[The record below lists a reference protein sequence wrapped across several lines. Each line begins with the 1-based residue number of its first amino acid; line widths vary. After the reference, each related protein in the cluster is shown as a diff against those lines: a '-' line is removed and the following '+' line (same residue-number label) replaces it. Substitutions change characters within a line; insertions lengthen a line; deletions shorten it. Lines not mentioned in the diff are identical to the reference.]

1 MTTTLT
7 LEVEV
12 TVNFYHTA
20 GSPSDYW
27 HLGDAAEVDIRTV
40 CIGGYNLP
48 LNCLSCEQLKTI
60 EEAAFAEAG
69 EYEPDYN

>member
-12 TVNFYHTA
+12 TINFYHTA
-20 GSPSDYW
+20 GSPADYW
-27 HLGDAAEVDIRTV
+27 HPGDAAEIDIRIV
-40 CIGGYNLP
+40 SIGGYTLP
-48 LNCLSCEQLKTI
+48 LNCLSSEQLKTI
-60 EEAAFAEAG
+60 EEAAFAGAG